1 MKKVFLICSFV
12 LLYSVSSYG
21 QSPLKNN
28 LKNIT
33 TEAKAIVTA
42 LSEEIS
48 VSSYQQK
55 STQKVLVMAAQELE
69 KIENSK
75 LGASEKTIALEKL
88 QKKKE
93 YSLRTVLNDQQY
105 AMLEAVMEQ

>member
-1 MKKVFLICSFV
+1 MKKIILLSCFTLLFCSI
-12 LLYSVSSYG
+12 SMG
-21 QSPLKNN
+21 QSPLRNN

-33 TEAKAIVTA
+33 TEAQTLVKE
-42 LSEEIS
+42 LSENIS

-55 STQKVLVMAAQELE
+55 STQKVLVLAAQELE
-69 KIENSK
+69 KINNSN

-93 YSLRTVLNDQQY
+93 YSLRMVLNDEQY
-105 AMLEAVMEQ
+105 AMLKGLMKE

>member
-1 MKKVFLICSFV
+1 MKKIFLVCCFSLVCSV
-12 LLYSVSSYG
+12 VSYG

-33 TEAKAIVTA
+33 TEAKALVKE
-42 LSEEIS
+42 LSENIS

-55 STQKVLVMAAQELE
+55 STEKVLVMAAQELG

-88 QKKKE
+88 NKKKV
-93 YSLRTVLNDQQY
+93 YSLKTVLNDQQY
-105 AMLEAVMEQ
+105 AMLESLMIE